1 MLADTATAKGPVPHS
16 FGMAWADQGVHGRY
30 GHRLRLWTAKGDTTA
45 FHDAYRAEKTAMI
58 DAGYSWRQQAGG
70 EGWAPCFWELSEP
83 VWNTEVAGR
92 IEAAIL
98 AIAAQREA
106 IRLRSQ
112 DRLADE
118 CARVAISSAP
128 IRADL
133 DSLLAERPWAF
144 GKKLTEA
151 EEMAAMSVGEW
162 TSYGAACAGVL
173 VDNAKRAILRA
184 EERLSKPAPEAWYER
199 AADPAVR
206 AAVLVACKVLSDRD
220 SDRASIRNGRG
231 WSQATSWTG
240 HVLSGRDSL
249 TQAEAAHGLALLWGH
264 RSQIP
269 ADLRVSV
276 FEGQPKPASFMH
288 P

>member
-1 MLADTATAKGPVPHS
+1 MLTDTGIPKGPVPHS
-16 FGMAWADQGVHGRY
+16 FGMAWTDQGVHGRY
-30 GHRLRLWTAKGDTTA
+30 GHRLRLWTAEGDTTA

-70 EGWAPCFWELSEP
+70 EGWAACFWEISEP
-83 VWNTEVAGR
+83 VWTLEVAAR

-98 AIAAQREA
+98 ATAAQREA

-112 DRLADE
+112 ERLADE
-118 CARVAISSAP
+118 VARVAVTSAP

-133 DSLLAERPWAF
+133 DALLAERPWAF
-144 GKKLTEA
+144 GKKLPEA
-151 EEMAAMSVGEW
+151 EEMAATGDW
-162 TSYGAACAGVL
+162 TAYGAACVGVL
-173 VDNAKRAILRA
+173 VDNARRAIRRA
-184 EERLSKPAPEAWYER
+184 EERLAKPAPADWHER

-206 AAVLVACKVLSDRD
+206 AAVLVACRVLSDRD

-240 HVLSGRDSL
+240 HVVAGRVALS
-249 TQAEAAHGLALLWGH
+249 QAEAAHGLALLWGH
-264 RSQIP
+264 RGQIP
-269 ADLRVSV
+269 ADLREMV
-276 FEGQPKPASFMH
+276 FDARSEPASFMH